1 MTTAPSL
8 QAVAGRAT
16 ADARIP
22 PSCPLVGGASREAVK
37 RWAGASRDALLLTLA
52 LARWLAACRG
62 GAAAAVREPVPAAR
76 AASAAGVPLRRAL
89 RGVRA
94 RRARTT
100 RGLSPAGTPARA
112 VPRCARAVA
121 AFDQFESVHT
131 VQGRGEGAK
140 KSARA
145 ELASAV
151 PRAPGARARLAG
163 GALAVAAADFA
174 LGAAPAGSGW
184 AVGGGAAAA
193 AAPLAA
199 ALRAAA
205 QRLNRDALRR
215 FRAAAEALLAA
226 RGGFAV
232 VGAPRDEALALR
244 AWPAAHA
251 RRTWGVEVVVGAK
264 RGAAAGLERRCG
276 VGDVEVPSAWGV
288 GSRPRPPFDTQR
300 AAAAS
305 RRFVHAAPWRR
316 SCRGGTMLGAW
327 RLRAAA

>member
-112 VPRCARAVA
+112 APRCARAVA

-193 AAPLAA
+193 AAPWRPRARGGAA
-199 ALRAAA
+199 PQPR
-205 QRLNRDALRR
+205 RLRR
-215 FRAAAEALLAA
+215 SRAAAEALLAA
-226 RGGFAV
+226 RRLRRRR
-232 VGAPRDEALALR
+232 GARDEALALR

-276 VGDVEVPSAWGV
+276 VGDVEVPSAWGI

>member
-89 RGVRA
+89 RGGRA

-112 VPRCARAVA
+112 APRCARAVA

-151 PRAPGARARLAG
+151 PVSYTHLTLPTKA
-163 GALAVAAADFA
+163 
-174 LGAAPAGSGW
+174 
-184 AVGGGAAAA
+184 
-193 AAPLAA
+193 
-199 ALRAAA
+199 
-205 QRLNRDALRR
+205 
-215 FRAAAEALLAA
+215 
-226 RGGFAV
+226 
-232 VGAPRDEALALR
+232 
-244 AWPAAHA
+244 
-251 RRTWGVEVVVGAK
+251 
-264 RGAAAGLERRCG
+264 
-276 VGDVEVPSAWGV
+276 
-288 GSRPRPPFDTQR
+288 
-300 AAAAS
+300 
-305 RRFVHAAPWRR
+305 
-316 SCRGGTMLGAW
+316 
-327 RLRAAA
+327 

>member
-112 VPRCARAVA
+112 APRCARAVA

-193 AAPLAA
+193 AAPGG
-199 ALRAAA
+199 R
-205 QRLNRDALRR
+205 
-215 FRAAAEALLAA
+215 AA
-226 RGGFAV
+226 RGGAAPQPRRPAALPRGRRGPAGGARRLRRRR
-232 VGAPRDEALALR
+232 GAPGRSAGAARLARGARAADLGRRGRRWREA
-244 AWPAAHA
+244 
-251 RRTWGVEVVVGAK
+251 
-264 RGAAAGLERRCG
+264 GAAAGLERRCG
-276 VGDVEVPSAWGV
+276 VGDVEVPSAWGI

>member
-22 PSCPLVGGASREAVK
+22 PSCTLVGGASREAVK

-76 AASAAGVPLRRAL
+76 AASAGVPLRR
-89 RGVRA
+89 GS
-94 RRARTT
+94 RRPRPAGAHD
-100 RGLSPAGTPARA
+100 RGLSPANARA
-112 VPRCARAVA
+112 GRAALRARGGGVGPVRER
-121 AFDQFESVHT
+121 DCR
-131 VQGRGEGAK
+131 GRGEGAK
-140 KSARA
+140 NARA

-151 PRAPGARARLAG
+151 PRAPGARAPGRRRARRRGRRLRPRRRAG
-163 GALAVAAADFA
+163 RR
-174 LGAAPAGSGW
+174 GW

-205 QRLNRDALRR
+205 QRLNRDAPRR
-215 FRAAAEALLAA
+215 FRAAAEAALAA
-226 RGGFAV
+226 RGFAV
-232 VGAPRDEALALR
+232 VGAPRDRELR

-276 VGDVEVPSAWGV
+276 VGDVEVPSAWGI

>member
-1 MTTAPSL
+1 MKTAE
-8 QAVAGRAT
+8 G
-16 ADARIP
+16 
-22 PSCPLVGGASREAVK
+22 
-37 RWAGASRDALLLTLA
+37 TL
-52 LARWLAACRG
+52 
-62 GAAAAVREPVPAAR
+62 P
-76 AASAAGVPLRRAL
+76 
-89 RGVRA
+89 
-94 RRARTT
+94 
-100 RGLSPAGTPARA
+100 
-112 VPRCARAVA
+112 
-121 AFDQFESVHT
+121 
-131 VQGRGEGAK
+131 
-140 KSARA
+140 
-145 ELASAV
+145 
-151 PRAPGARARLAG
+151 
-163 GALAVAAADFA
+163 
-174 LGAAPAGSGW
+174 
-184 AVGGGAAAA
+184 
-193 AAPLAA
+193 A

-232 VGAPRDEALALR
+232 VGAPVDEALALR

-264 RGAAAGLERRCG
+264 RGAAAGLERCCG

-316 SCRGGTMLGAW
+316 SCRGGTMLCAW

>member
-1 MTTAPSL
+1 M
-8 QAVAGRAT
+8 
-16 ADARIP
+16 
-22 PSCPLVGGASREAVK
+22 AS
-37 RWAGASRDALLLTLA
+37 
-52 LARWLAACRG
+52 
-62 GAAAAVREPVPAAR
+62 
-76 AASAAGVPLRRAL
+76 
-89 RGVRA
+89 
-94 RRARTT
+94 
-100 RGLSPAGTPARA
+100 
-112 VPRCARAVA
+112 
-121 AFDQFESVHT
+121 
-131 VQGRGEGAK
+131 
-140 KSARA
+140 
-145 ELASAV
+145 
-151 PRAPGARARLAG
+151 
-163 GALAVAAADFA
+163 
-174 LGAAPAGSGW
+174 SG
-184 AVGGGAAAA
+184 
-193 AAPLAA
+193 
-199 ALRAAA
+199 
-205 QRLNRDALRR
+205 ALRR